1 MNSVC
6 WQEVAQCGSTNDVAA
21 QAALTLECGQY
32 LVVVTQRQLAG
43 RGQRGRAW
51 QMPEGAGIAFS
62 VATRLPAGTALE
74 GLSLAVGVALAER
87 LELLDLPVALKWP
100 NDLLIRSRKVGGV
113 LVEAHWRG
121 EKEPIVVVGVG
132 LNHTAAPALPNDPWQ
147 VPATALTD
155 HLPFTPH
162 RESLTRTLACAVIAV
177 LDDYRRG
184 AGFLP
189 WRAGWWAR
197 AAWRGRWLRLHPSE
211 GTAHEAE
218 GTFYS
223 SSERL
228 VRLHAVATDGTLIL
242 INPAGKTV
250 PITSATVRLRP
261 VPLLLDLGNSRGK
274 WFLSEEEQGVF
285 GYSEAELAS
294 WGDTLAT
301 HDLPGE
307 ALGVCVAS
315 KSVRSRVAAL
325 LAAHGITSHWVTA
338 SAAAGAVRNSYAT
351 PERLGADRWV
361 AAIGAWHLGLAP
373 AVLVGCGTATTIDW
387 LDEKATFRGGAIL
400 PGAGTMFAALA
411 RYTAHLPALVPE
423 EALADQASPFPPTAT
438 EAAIACGV
446 ALAQCGA
453 IAQFFTEVARR
464 SPSLPRLILH
474 GGAAHAIAAHLELPH
489 EVRDNLIFVGLA
501 ALACH
506 HPVTWNEEPS

>member
-6 WQEVAQCGSTNDVAA
+6 WQEVAECGSTNDVAA
-21 QAALTLECGQY
+21 QAAQTLERDQY

-62 VATRLPAGTALE
+62 VATRLPADTTLE

-100 NDLLIRSRKVGGV
+100 NDLLIRGRKVGGV

-121 EKEPIVVVGVG
+121 GKGLIVVVGVG
-132 LNHTAAPALPNDPWQ
+132 LNHTAAPTLPSDPWQ

-155 HLPFTPH
+155 HLPFTPN

-177 LDDYRRG
+177 LDNYRRG
-184 AGFLP
+184 AGFQP

-197 AAWRGRWLRLHPSE
+197 AAWRGRWLRLQPGKE
-211 GTAHEAE
+211 TAHTQDTPSC
-218 GTFYS
+218 GP
-223 SSERL
+223 ERL
-228 VRLHAVATDGTLIL
+228 VRLHAVAPDGTLIL
-242 INPAGKTV
+242 TNPAGETV
-250 PITSATVRLRP
+250 PITSATARLRP
-261 VPLLLDLGNSRGK
+261 VPLLIDLGNSRGK
-274 WFLSEEEQGVF
+274 WFLSDDEQGVF
-285 GYSEAELAS
+285 GYDEAELAA
-294 WGDTLAT
+294 WRDTLAT

-315 KSVRSRVAAL
+315 AAVRAHVTAL
-325 LAAHGITSHWVTA
+325 LAANGITLRWVTA
-338 SAAAGAVRNSYAT
+338 SAAAGGVRNCYAA

-361 AAIGAWHLGLAP
+361 AAVGAWHLGLAP

-387 LDEKATFRGGAIL
+387 LDETANFRGGAIL

-411 RYTAHLPALVPE
+411 RYTAHLPALLPE
-423 EALADQASPFPPTAT
+423 EALAEPAPPFPPTAT

-446 ALAQCGA
+446 ALAQRGA
-453 IAQFFTEVARR
+453 IAQFFAEVARQ
-464 SPSLPRLILH
+464 SHSSPRLILH
-474 GGAAHAIAAHLELPH
+474 GGAAQAIAARLEIPNQ
-489 EVRDNLIFVGLA
+489 VRDNLIFVGLA
-501 ALACH
+501 ALACDN
-506 HPVTWNEEPS
+506 PASWTEEMS